1 MSESRRK
8 KGGHAEGKYITAAS
22 AFYEASFFRQRDG
35 AIYN

>member
-8 KGGHAEGKYITAAS
+8 KGGHAEGKYVIGAS

-35 AIYN
+35 AINN